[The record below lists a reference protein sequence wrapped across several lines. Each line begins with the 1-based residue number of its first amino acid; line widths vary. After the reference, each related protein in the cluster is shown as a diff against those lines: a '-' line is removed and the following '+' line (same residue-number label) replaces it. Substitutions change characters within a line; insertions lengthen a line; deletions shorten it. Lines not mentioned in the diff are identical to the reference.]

1 MMTQYDRNQSN
12 RQNRD
17 VLIGNLDKTAST
29 ELLDHIFGEGHDR
42 TASFQAIDRV
52 TKTKR
57 MVQSALGIDD
67 ARAGEV
73 ASVVLVKANQI
84 FDRFGGN
91 LDVIIAEMVDKMNVQ
106 AKSEGVN
113 FAKDGV
119 SLRADAF
126 RPSTRGEL
134 LRYIEAKLR
143 ELFGGGGMNVALS
156 RSVMNLTNNLS
167 TELRLPKQSIA
178 DAVLSLYAEMGAT
191 SPEDLFNPDLDESVK
206 AEVRRRAE
214 EGA

>member
-1 MMTQYDRNQSN
+1 MTQYDRNQSN
-12 RQNRD
+12 RQNREP
-17 VLIGNLDKTAST
+17 LIGNLDKTASA

-84 FDRFGGN
+84 LDRFGGN

-106 AKSEGVN
+106 ARSTGVN
-113 FAKDGV
+113 FARDGV
-119 SLRADAF
+119 SLNADAF
-126 RPSTRGEL
+126 KPSTRGEL
-134 LRYIEAKLR
+134 LRYIEMKLR
-143 ELFGGGGMNVALS
+143 EQFGGGGINVALS

-178 DAVLSLYAEMGAT
+178 DAVLSLYTEMGAS
-191 SPEDLFNPDLDESVK
+191 SPEDLFNPDLDENVK
-206 AEVRRRAE
+206 AEVRRRVE